1 MFSIEDATA
10 LRATL
15 EPMRFQGQA
24 PAKDSELLGKY
35 RAHYG
40 LNFSSPERPI
50 QQQIGLLEI
59 PAARDHYQLVCQHFA
74 LPLTEQKG
82 TAFLLHGYFDH
93 AGLFAHLIQHCL
105 DLGLSVVIIDL
116 PGHGLSSGQQ
126 ASIDSFSRYVQ
137 ALTTCLQQAAKDS
150 LAHPWYFIGQST
162 GAAVLLDALL
172 QGVISEDC
180 RAERVILL
188 APLLRPLHWLKS
200 RMLFSVSR
208 LFLAA
213 TPRGFSD
220 NSHDQEFLQFLR
232 QQDALQSQSIPRDWV
247 LAMIDY
253 QRRFRAAKP
262 CNEALHIIQGSE
274 DGTVDWRYNLKQIQA
289 KFPAAKTTM
298 VDGARHHMV
307 NESKEYRDKIFGLI
321 SQVIES

>member
-1 MFSIEDATA
+1 MFSIEDANA

-24 PAKDSELLGKY
+24 PAASSALLDKY

-40 LNFSSPERPI
+40 MNFSSAARSI
-50 QQQIGLLEI
+50 HQHMGLLEI
-59 PAARDHYQLVCQHFA
+59 PAPRDHYQLVCQYFA
-74 LPLTEQKG
+74 LPLSEQKG

-93 AGLFAHLIQHCL
+93 AGLFTHLIQHCL
-105 DLGLSVVIIDL
+105 DLDLSVVIIDL

-126 ASIDSFSRYVQ
+126 ASIDSFARYVE
-137 ALTTCLQQAAKDS
+137 ALTSCLQQAEQDS
-150 LAHPWYFIGQST
+150 LAGPWYFIGQST

-172 QGVISEDC
+172 HGKIAEHY
-180 RAERVILL
+180 RAEQVILL
-188 APLLRPLHWLKS
+188 APLLRPLHWHKS
-200 RMLFSVSR
+200 RLLFSVSR
-208 LFLAA
+208 WFLAA
-213 TPRGFSD
+213 TPRSFSD

-232 QQDALQSQSIPRDWV
+232 QQDALQSRSIPRDWV

-262 CNEALHIIQGSE
+262 CNEAVHIIQGSE
-274 DGTVDWRYNLKQIQA
+274 DGTVDWRYNLGQLQS
-289 KFPAAKTTM
+289 KFPAAKITM

-321 SQVIES
+321 SQVIQS